1 VKFTAWQSNVF
12 AQFMQMII
20 IINNKLF
27 LMAFYGLKCIWF
39 LLKETETGSTIGM
52 RKEWTWEGKY
62 RKISPH
68 FCFFS

>member
-1 VKFTAWQSNVF
+1 MKFTAWQSNVF

-52 RKEWTWEGKY
+52 RKE
-62 RKISPH
+62 
-68 FCFFS
+68 